1 MCINL
6 SYFPWFTRLISHD
19 TGIDLKTMSR
29 VAVVKGERGLE
40 PVYRALD
47 MIPYKE
53 ALEPWDTILIKPN
66 LITSHTY
73 ETGITTD
80 PMVVEAVINRVHEL
94 GKKAIVVETD
104 GGITSPDEAI
114 NTTGMMEVIER
125 LGAEYVNMRKL
136 KDKVELV
143 VDGPKKVKKFK
154 VARMATENA
163 IITVPTMKTLHHTGI
178 TMGLKNMFGMLTTR
192 RKFTMH
198 RHGMNNV
205 IYDIVKTL
213 PPHLSVIDGFYGKE
227 GKGPW
232 QGKPVK
238 MDTIIAS
245 VDPIAADATAARCIG
260 IDPETIDHIRWLHE
274 AGVGEMTKIE
284 VVGDGID
291 AVYKKWDRALDA
303 KLVF

>member
-1 MCINL
+1 MTSIV
-6 SYFPWFTRLISHD
+6 S
-19 TGIDLKTMSR
+19 
-29 VAVVKGERGLE
+29 VVKGERGLE
-40 PVYRALD
+40 PVFKAIDL
-47 MIPYKE
+47 IPFKE
-53 ALEPWDTILIKPN
+53 TLEPYETVLVKPN

-80 PMVVEAVINRVHEL
+80 PVVVEAVISKVQEL

-104 GGITSPDEAI
+104 GGITNPDDAI
-114 NTTGMMEVIER
+114 HETGMMDVIER
-125 LGAEYVNMRKL
+125 LGSEYINMGKL
-136 KDKVELV
+136 DDKVELT
-143 VDGPKKVKKFK
+143 VDNPKAIDKFK
-154 VARMATENA
+154 VARIATENA
-163 IITVPTMKTLHHTGI
+163 IITVPTMKLLHHTVI

-192 RKFTMH
+192 KKYPMH

-232 QGKPVK
+232 QGNPIK

-245 VDPIAADATAARCIG
+245 VDAVAADATAARCIG
-260 IDPETIDHIRWLHE
+260 IDPEVIDHVRWLHE
-274 AGVGEMTKIE
+274 AGIGEMNDIE
-284 VVGDGID
+284 VIGDGIN
-291 AVYKKWDRALDA
+291 AIYRQWDRDLDA

>member
-1 MCINL
+1 MTL
-6 SYFPWFTRLISHD
+6 
-19 TGIDLKTMSR
+19 SR
-29 VAVVKGERGLE
+29 VAIVKGERGLE
-40 PVYRALD
+40 PVYRAMDL
-47 MIPYKE
+47 IPYRE
-53 ALEPWDTILIKPN
+53 ALEPWDTVLVKPN

-80 PMVVEAVINRVHEL
+80 PVVIEAVINRVHEL
-94 GKKAIVVETD
+94 GKKAIVVETE

-114 NTTGMMEVIER
+114 HTTGMIEVIER

-136 KDKVELV
+136 EDKVELV
-143 VDGPKKVKKFK
+143 VDDPRKVRKFK

-163 IITVPTMKTLHHTGI
+163 IITVPTMKTLHHTSI
-178 TMGLKNMFGMLTTR
+178 SMGLKNMFGMITTR
-192 RKFTMH
+192 RKYTMH
-198 RHGMNNV
+198 VHGMNNV

-232 QGKPVK
+232 QGEPVK

-245 VDPIAADATAARCIG
+245 VDAVAADATAARCIG
-260 IDPETIDHIRWLHE
+260 INPETIDHVKWLHE
-274 AGVGEMTKIE
+274 AGIGEMNDVE
-284 VVGDGID
+284 VVGDGIG
-291 AVYKKWDRALDA
+291 AVYREWDRALDT

>member
-1 MCINL
+1 MTAIV
-6 SYFPWFTRLISHD
+6 S
-19 TGIDLKTMSR
+19 
-29 VAVVKGERGLE
+29 VVKGERGLD
-40 PVYRALD
+40 PVFKAIDL
-47 MIPYKE
+47 IPFKE
-53 ALEPWDTILIKPN
+53 ALGSYDTVLVKPN

-80 PMVVEAVINRVHEL
+80 PIVVEAVISKVQEL

-104 GGITSPDEAI
+104 GGITNPDDAI
-114 NTTGMMEVIER
+114 YETGMMEVIER
-125 LGAEYVNMRKL
+125 LGSEYINMRKL
-136 KDKVELV
+136 DDKVELKV
-143 VDGPKKVKKFK
+143 ENPKAIDKFK
-154 VARMATENA
+154 VARIATENA
-163 IITVPTMKTLHHTGI
+163 IITVPTMKLLHHTVI

-192 RKFTMH
+192 IKYQMH

-232 QGKPVK
+232 QGNPVK

-245 VDPIAADATAARCIG
+245 TDTVAADATAARCIG
-260 IDPETIDHIRWLHE
+260 IDPEFIDHVRWLHT
-274 AGVGEMTKIE
+274 AGIGEMNDIE

-291 AVYKKWDRALDA
+291 AVYREWDRDLDA

>member
-1 MCINL
+1 MI
-6 SYFPWFTRLISHD
+6 
-19 TGIDLKTMSR
+19 K
-29 VAVVKGERGLE
+29 VAVVKGERGLA
-40 PVYRALD
+40 PVYRAMDL
-47 MIPYKE
+47 IPYRE
-53 ALEPWDTILIKPN
+53 ALEPWDTVLVKPN

-80 PMVVEAVINRVHEL
+80 PMVIEAVINRVHEM
-94 GKKAIVVETD
+94 GKKAIVVETE

-114 NTTGMMEVIER
+114 HTTGMMEVIER

-136 KDKVELV
+136 DDKVELV
-143 VDGPKKVKKFK
+143 VDEPHKVKKFK
-154 VARMATENA
+154 VARIATENA

-178 TMGLKNMFGMLTTR
+178 TMGLKNMFGMITTR
-192 RKFTMH
+192 RKYPMH
-198 RHGMNNV
+198 IHGMNNV

-232 QGKPVK
+232 QGEPVK

-245 VDPIAADATAARCIG
+245 VDAVAADATAARCIG
-260 IDPETIDHIRWLHE
+260 IDPETIDHVKWLHE
-274 AGVGEMTKIE
+274 AGIGEMNDVE
-284 VVGDGID
+284 VVGDGIG
-291 AVYKKWDRALDA
+291 AVYREWDRALDA

>member
-1 MCINL
+1 
-6 SYFPWFTRLISHD
+6 
-19 TGIDLKTMSR
+19 MSR
-29 VAVVKGERGLE
+29 VAVVKGERGLK
-40 PVYRALD
+40 PVYRAMDL
-47 MIPYKE
+47 IPYKE
-53 ALEPWDTILIKPN
+53 ALEAWDTVLVKPN

-80 PMVVEAVINRVHEL
+80 PMVIEAVINMVHEL

-114 NTTGMMEVIER
+114 HTTGMMEVIER

-143 VDGPKKVKKFK
+143 VDEPRKVKKFK

-163 IITVPTMKTLHHTGI
+163 IITVPTMKTLHHTSI
-178 TMGLKNMFGMLTTR
+178 TMGFKNMFGMLTTR
-192 RKFTMH
+192 KKFLMH

-205 IYDIVKTL
+205 VYDICKTL
-213 PPHLSVIDGFYGKE
+213 PPTLSVIDGFYGKS

-232 QGKPVK
+232 QGEPVK

-245 VDPIAADATAARCIG
+245 VDPVAADATAARCIG
-260 IDPETIDHIRWLHE
+260 IDPETIDHVRWLHE
-274 AGVGEMTKIE
+274 AGIGEITDIE
-284 VVGDGID
+284 VVGDGIE
-291 AVYKKWDRALDA
+291 AVYQKWDRGLED
-303 KLVF
+303 

>member
-1 MCINL
+1 
-6 SYFPWFTRLISHD
+6 
-19 TGIDLKTMSR
+19 MSR

-40 PVYRALD
+40 TVYKALD
-47 MIPYKE
+47 LIPYKE
-53 ALEPWDTILIKPN
+53 ALEPWDTVLIKPN

-80 PMVVEAVINRVHEL
+80 PMVVEAVITRVHEL

-104 GGITSPDEAI
+104 GGITSPDDAI
-114 NTTGMMEVIER
+114 HKTGMMEVIER

-136 KDKVELV
+136 NDKVELV
-143 VDGPKKVKKFK
+143 VEEPRKVKKFK

-163 IITVPTMKTLHHTGI
+163 IITVPTMKTLHHTSI

-192 RKFTMH
+192 KKFLMH

-205 IYDIVKTL
+205 IYDICKTL
-213 PPHLSVIDGFYGKE
+213 PPTMSVIDGFYGKS

-232 QGKPVK
+232 QGEPVK

-245 VDPIAADATAARCIG
+245 VDPVAADATAARCIG
-260 IDPETIDHIRWLHE
+260 IDPETIDHVRWLHE
-274 AGVGEMTKIE
+274 AGIGEINDIE
-284 VVGDGID
+284 VVGVGIE
-291 AVYKKWDRALDA
+291 AVYQKWDRGLEE
-303 KLVF
+303 

>member
-1 MCINL
+1 
-6 SYFPWFTRLISHD
+6 
-19 TGIDLKTMSR
+19 MSR
-29 VAVVKGERGLE
+29 VAVVKGERGLK
-40 PVYRALD
+40 PVYRAMDL
-47 MIPYKE
+47 IPYKE
-53 ALEPWDTILIKPN
+53 ALEAWDTVLVKPN

-114 NTTGMMEVIER
+114 HTTGMMEVIER

-143 VDGPKKVKKFK
+143 VDEPRKVKKFK
-154 VARMATENA
+154 VARMVTENA
-163 IITVPTMKTLHHTGI
+163 IITVPTMKTLHHTSI
-178 TMGLKNMFGMLTTR
+178 TMGFKNMFGMLTTR
-192 RKFTMH
+192 KKFLMH

-205 IYDIVKTL
+205 VYDICKTL
-213 PPHLSVIDGFYGKE
+213 PPTMSVIDGFYGKS

-232 QGKPVK
+232 QGEPVK

-245 VDPIAADATAARCIG
+245 VDPVAADATAARCIG
-260 IDPETIDHIRWLHE
+260 IDPETIDHVRWLHE
-274 AGVGEMTKIE
+274 AGIGEITDIE
-284 VVGDGID
+284 VVGDGIE
-291 AVYKKWDRALDA
+291 AVYQKWDRGLED
-303 KLVF
+303 

>member
-1 MCINL
+1 MTSIV
-6 SYFPWFTRLISHD
+6 S
-19 TGIDLKTMSR
+19 
-29 VAVVKGERGLE
+29 VVKGERGLE
-40 PVYRALD
+40 PVFKAIDL
-47 MIPYKE
+47 ISFNE
-53 ALEPWDTILIKPN
+53 ALEPYDTVLVKPN

-80 PMVVEAVINRVHEL
+80 PVVVEGVISKVQEL
-94 GKKAIVVETD
+94 GKKAIVVETY
-104 GGITSPDEAI
+104 GGMTDPDDSIYE
-114 NTTGMMEVIER
+114 TGMMEVVER
-125 LGAEYVNMRKL
+125 LGSEYINMQKL
-136 KDKVELV
+136 EDKVELRV
-143 VDGPKKVKKFK
+143 ENPKAIDKFK
-154 VARMATENA
+154 VARIATENA
-163 IITVPTMKTLHHTGI
+163 IITVPTMKLLHHTVI

-192 RKFTMH
+192 RKYPLH

-232 QGKPVK
+232 QGNPVK

-245 VDPIAADATAARCIG
+245 VDAVAADATAARCIG
-260 IDPETIDHIRWLHE
+260 IDPEIIDHVRWLHE
-274 AGVGEMTKIE
+274 AGIGEMNDVE

-291 AVYKKWDRALDA
+291 AVYREWDRDLNA

>member
-1 MCINL
+1 M
-6 SYFPWFTRLISHD
+6 
-19 TGIDLKTMSR
+19 KK
-29 VAVVKGERGLE
+29 VAVVKCERGLE
-40 PVYRALD
+40 PVYRAMDL
-47 MIPYKE
+47 IPYRE
-53 ALEPWDTILIKPN
+53 ALEPWDTVLVKPN

-80 PMVVEAVINRVHEL
+80 PMVIEAVINRVHEL
-94 GKKAIVVETD
+94 GKKAIVVETE

-114 NTTGMMEVIER
+114 HTTGMMEVIER

-136 KDKVELV
+136 EDKVELV
-143 VDGPKKVKKFK
+143 VDDPRKVKKFK

-163 IITVPTMKTLHHTGI
+163 IITVPTMKTLHHTSI
-178 TMGLKNMFGMLTTR
+178 TMGLKNMFGMITTR
-192 RKFTMH
+192 RKYPMH
-198 RHGMNNV
+198 VHGMNNV

-232 QGKPVK
+232 QGDPVK

-245 VDPIAADATAARCIG
+245 VNAVAADATAARCIG
-260 IDPETIDHIRWLHE
+260 INPETIDHVKWLHE
-274 AGVGEMTKIE
+274 AGIGEMNDVE
-284 VVGDGID
+284 VVGDGIG
-291 AVYKKWDRALDA
+291 AVYREWDRALDA